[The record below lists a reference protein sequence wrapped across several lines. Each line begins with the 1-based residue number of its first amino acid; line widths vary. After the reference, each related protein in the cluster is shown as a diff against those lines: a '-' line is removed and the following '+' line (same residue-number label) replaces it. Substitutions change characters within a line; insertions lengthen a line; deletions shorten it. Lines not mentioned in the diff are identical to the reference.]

1 MPANERFTLMRLPLF
16 EKFAYDEM
24 EIVGKI
30 VSSYL
35 FHAEEVLFQEG
46 SHGGSMYFVVDGTLE
61 VIRQNEEGKQV
72 VIASLMPGQSVGEMA
87 IIEGIVRSAT
97 VKAKTDGSLITLK
110 REDFDTLLE
119 EHPKIGVKILKG
131 ISCLLSKNLRKMSI
145 EITNLMLPIV

>member
-1 MPANERFTLMRLPLF
+1 MGAKEKFTLMRLPLF

-24 EIVGKI
+24 EIVGNI
-30 VSSYL
+30 VSTYQ

-61 VIRQNEEGKQV
+61 VIRNNEEGKPV
-72 VIASLMPGQSVGEMA
+72 LIATLMPGQSVGEMA

-119 EHPKIGVKILKG
+119 EHPKIGVKFLKG
-131 ISCLLSKNLRKMSI
+131 ISCLLSKNLRKMSV
-145 EITNLMLPIV
+145 EIINLMLPIV